1 MIRELQVTMNKPA
14 NAMYK
19 SGEEKIITGMAVV
32 KNETNKTF
40 EFPTEET
47 ASNLFFVDKERIP
60 TGSNCAR
67 VDMSDYDE
75 DFVKLPR
82 DNKEVWNGSYFL
94 DTTSKQMYWY
104 SEKTQDWST

>member
-1 MIRELQVTMNKPA
+1 MLRC
-14 NAMYK
+14 
-19 SGEEKIITGMAVV
+19 KIVEGKI
-32 KNETNKTF
+32 K
-40 EFPTEET
+40 EFY
-47 ASNLFFVDKERIP
+47 
-60 TGSNCAR
+60 G
-67 VDMSDYDE
+67 DYDE